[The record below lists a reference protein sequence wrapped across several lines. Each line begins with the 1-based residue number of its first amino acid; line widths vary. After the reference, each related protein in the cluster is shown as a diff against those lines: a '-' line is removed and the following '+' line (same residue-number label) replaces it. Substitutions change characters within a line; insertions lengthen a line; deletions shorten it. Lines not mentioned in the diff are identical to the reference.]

1 MKKTR
6 RLPDVYSPLRAETE
20 LSFPVLETLVE
31 SEEEANG
38 ETSDETEGCSGVE
51 IFDSSDTAEQELKA
65 IVKPTNSP
73 PFRRVTF
80 GNHVHTLS
88 SMEQKYS
95 YPSKPSAS
103 ERTQSAARRAS
114 LFVRRVSMAIPSL
127 SADPVPISAPF

>member
-51 IFDSSDTAEQELKA
+51 IFDSSDTAEQGRKKGTDQTTATSIGDNNLGDSST
-65 IVKPTNSP
+65 ILTVGNLITQYRICNFLV
-73 PFRRVTF
+73 PFLV
-80 GNHVHTLS
+80 L
-88 SMEQKYS
+88 
-95 YPSKPSAS
+95 
-103 ERTQSAARRAS
+103 
-114 LFVRRVSMAIPSL
+114 
-127 SADPVPISAPF
+127 